1 MAYCGE
7 CGTELIMKE
16 HPSEGTVPFCT
27 KCGEYK
33 WPGFNTAV
41 SMVVLDHTKEH
52 VLLIK
57 QYGRPFY
64 VLVAGYVNKG
74 EDAEDAVAREI
85 SEEIGAEVS
94 EIRFNHSRYFP
105 PSNTLMLNFTAVLR
119 DEALHTNGE
128 VDDYKWFT
136 IEDARKNIKPGSL
149 AEAFLNGYLDGTYTW
164 PDIGQGYRSH

>member
-1 MAYCGE
+1 MAHCSE

-16 HPSEGTVPFCT
+16 HPTEGTVPYCT
-27 KCGEYK
+27 KCGAYR

-41 SMVVLDHTKEH
+41 SMVVLDHAKEH

-85 SEEIGAEVS
+85 REEIGAEVA

-119 DEALHTNGE
+119 DEALHTNAE

-136 IEDARKNIKPGSL
+136 IEEARKNIKPGSL
-149 AEAFLNGYLDGTYTW
+149 AEAFLNGYFGGTYLW
-164 PDIGQGYRSH
+164 PEYN